1 MREDTAAKCNRSA
14 SSGSDFCF
22 MHQSQEGNQ
31 KVQHLDDDVYYC
43 PEGGEKLLYDPKR
56 DYHRCKKCRGSLFS
70 GKMISSDY
78 ARKIS
83 QSSQVEHE
91 EKCCSCLE
99 GSDLSIHGIEATYI
113 GGSRST
119 FGDIMALAAG
129 RKYSVV
135 RVWLCNNCGSVWVEG
150 TLLQKARLSFR
161 GAEYLEWLFS
171 DGLNVNL
178 SNLNPIADALVKS
191 AMSDG
196 NLNWFEQQ
204 EKWRDIRLGKK
215 PEKERKTV
223 EFATDVVDESSEKAR
238 QKARNERGNASGSRR
253 AQNTICKEEKCRRV
267 TFRSSEYCYM
277 HQPK

>member
-1 MREDTAAKCNRSA
+1 
-14 SSGSDFCF
+14 

-150 TLLQKARLSFR
+150 TLLQKARVSFR

-223 EFATDVVDESSEKAR
+223 EFVIRA
-238 QKARNERGNASGSRR
+238 R

>member
-1 MREDTAAKCNRSA
+1 LAEKCIGVREDTGAKCNRSA

-99 GSDLSIHGIEATYI
+99 GSDLSIHGIEAIYI

-119 FGDIMALAAG
+119 FGDIMALAG
-129 RKYSVV
+129 RKYEVV

-150 TLLQKARLSFR
+150 TLLQKARVSFR

-171 DGLNVNL
+171 DGFNVNL
-178 SNLNPIADALVKS
+178 RNLNPIEDALVKS

-215 PEKERKTV
+215 AEKERKKA
-223 EFATDVVDESSEKAR
+223 ELRLKLCNHVDDSGAQCAAPKS
-238 QKARNERGNASGSRR
+238 QKSTHD
-253 AQNTICKEEKCRRV
+253 QD
-267 TFRSSEYCYM
+267 YCYK